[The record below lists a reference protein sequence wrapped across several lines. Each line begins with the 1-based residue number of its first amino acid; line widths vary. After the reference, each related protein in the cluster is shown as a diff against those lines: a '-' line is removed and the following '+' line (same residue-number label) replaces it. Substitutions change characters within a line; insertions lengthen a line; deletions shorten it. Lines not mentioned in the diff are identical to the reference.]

1 MLGLSIDRPSRT
13 LGEPHDFSSVVVR
26 PATTVPDQP
35 RLSRNEPWLEGRPL
49 PMHAVVESNAA
60 IVGNELALIEAAIG
74 ALRLAALRRPR
85 AI

>member
-1 MLGLSIDRPSRT
+1 
-13 LGEPHDFSSVVVR
+13 
-26 PATTVPDQP
+26 
-35 RLSRNEPWLEGRPL
+35 
-49 PMHAVVESNAA
+49 MHAVVESNAA